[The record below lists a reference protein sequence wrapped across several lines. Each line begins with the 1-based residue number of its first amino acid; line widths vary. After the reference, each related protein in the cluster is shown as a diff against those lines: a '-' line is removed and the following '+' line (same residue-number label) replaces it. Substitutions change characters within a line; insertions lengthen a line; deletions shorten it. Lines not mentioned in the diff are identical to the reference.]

1 MKNMKINYSK
11 YFMIIGLILIVT
23 SLIFNPFV
31 IEKMYDKEKYKYE
44 DNAFNK
50 QNLRNH
56 AIIINIFLISLGLFL
71 ISIKKINVN
80 LALLIG
86 TVFMFIIL

>member
-1 MKNMKINYSK
+1 MKINYSK

-44 DNAFNK
+44 DSAFNK
-50 QNLRNH
+50 QNLKNH
-56 AIIINIFLISLGLFL
+56 TIIINVFLISLGLFL
-71 ISIKKINVN
+71 ISIKKIDVN

>member
-1 MKNMKINYSK
+1 MKINYFK

-31 IEKMYDKEKYKYE
+31 IEKIYDKEKYKYE

-50 QNLRNH
+50 QNLKNH
-56 AIIINIFLISLGLFL
+56 TIIINAFLIPGHIHKSHHNNRYILRLTGL
-71 ISIKKINVN
+71 S
-80 LALLIG
+80 A
-86 TVFMFIIL
+86 